1 MADMYTQTAL
11 VGGARWVGLEG
22 LGGWDS
28 GERRGARQQR
38 RGFGERDGWWFRCA
52 YRETARPVSDRSRL
66 DASEWGWVWFEAKSG
81 TGWQDRG
88 PTCSGVRLWGQSV
101 PRSGPRRRPGR
112 CSCRRSRPRLGEH
125 SRRGEAGPG
134 VRVNSRTQG
143 CVAWLSRPAW
153 GGRGWREARMKRWA
167 MDDGRPEY
175 SRSIRSCVVLE
186 KG

>member
-22 LGGWDS
+22 LEFGTRK
-28 GERRGARQQR
+28 RRGARQQR

-66 DASEWGWVWFEAKSG
+66 DAGEWGWVWFEAKSG
-81 TGWQDRG
+81 TGWQDQG

-125 SRRGEAGPG
+125 SRRGDAGPG
-134 VRVNSRTQG
+134 VAGTGEFKDTRLRSLVVKAS
-143 CVAWLSRPAW
+143 L
-153 GGRGWREARMKRWA
+153 GREGMARSTDEAMG
-167 MDDGRPEY
+167 DG
-175 SRSIRSCVVLE
+175 
-186 KG
+186 